1 MGQAGHMRAP
11 WLPIAV
17 VTVPPVALAGIGLS
31 HPTLLTADSAPWWT
45 TMHFI
50 LMPLFP
56 LLGVAIWVLSRDDK
70 TAIGW
75 GGRVAALIFVPF
87 YTALDAISGIAA
99 GTVTRAG
106 ADPTSQIVTSL
117 FAAGRPLGYIGSYAF
132 FVAVILVL
140 ASAWRSG
147 TRGWLFFVAAGVA
160 LISAYLFTTSHI
172 YFPKGVIA
180 MIGIAASFA
189 ALEAIR
195 PTAAGPSATH

>member
-1 MGQAGHMRAP
+1 M
-11 WLPIAV
+11 
-17 VTVPPVALAGIGLS
+17 S
-31 HPTLLTADSAPWWT
+31 HPRVLSEQSAYWWA
-45 TMHFI
+45 TMHI
-50 LMPLFP
+50 VLLPLFP
-56 LLGVAIWVLSRDDK
+56 LLAVAVWILLRHDR
-70 TAIGW
+70 TAMGW

-106 ADPTSQIVTSL
+106 ADPTSELVTSL

-140 ASAWRSG
+140 ASAWRGG

-160 LISAYLFTTSHI
+160 LLSAYLFTTSHI

-180 MIGIAASFA
+180 MLGIAASFA
-189 ALEAIR
+189 VIEAIR
-195 PTAAGPSATH
+195 PTAEGPSATR

>member
-1 MGQAGHMRAP
+1 MRRR
-11 WLPIAV
+11 WLTVAAV
-17 VTVPPVALAGIGLS
+17 AFPALVLAGVGVS
-31 HPTLLTADSAPWWT
+31 HPRVLSEESAYWWA
-45 TMHFI
+45 TMHI
-50 LMPLFP
+50 VLLPLFP
-56 LLGVAIWVLSRDDK
+56 LLAVAVCVLLRNDR
-70 TAIGW
+70 TTIGW

-106 ADPTSQIVTSL
+106 ADPTSELVTGL

-140 ASAWRSG
+140 ASAWRGG

-160 LISAYLFTTSHI
+160 LLSAYLFTTSHI

-180 MIGIAASFA
+180 MLGIAASFA
-189 ALEAIR
+189 VLETIR
-195 PTAAGPSATH
+195 PTAAGPSATR